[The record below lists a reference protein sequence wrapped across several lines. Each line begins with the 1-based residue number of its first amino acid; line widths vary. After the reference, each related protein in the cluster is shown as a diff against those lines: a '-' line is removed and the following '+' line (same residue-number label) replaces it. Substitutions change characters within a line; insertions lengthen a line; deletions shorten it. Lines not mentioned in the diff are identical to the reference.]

1 MRSCF
6 WQLPRCFE
14 SLLSLQFGYLSFMSC
29 GSFVFV
35 KTKIKNGGFPPSIE
49 ELCLAWLGLGSSH
62 QVMPITANHCRTST
76 GGGGEEESVAGAH
89 C

>member
-1 MRSCF
+1 MCEELFFGSFPIVLNLCCHSAF
-6 WQLPRCFE
+6 WLFI
-14 SLLSLQFGYLSFMSC
+14 LMSC

-35 KTKIKNGGFPPSIE
+35 KTKIKMEVFLLPLKNS
-49 ELCLAWLGLGSSH
+49 AWLRSSH
-62 QVMPITANHCRTST
+62 QVIPITANHCRTST